1 MNLSFDDRIKL
12 INQNSIYIERIFGI
26 RIVSIVDLALY
37 NVVRIHARDVETN
50 KNVKDINFTPNYFHQ
65 ESIKMGYEILYNDIR
80 IEKIKQI
87 IYE

>member
-1 MNLSFDDRIKL
+1 MNLSFVDRIKL

-26 RIVSIVDLALY
+26 RIVSIEDLALY
-37 NVVRIHARDVETN
+37 NVVRIHARDVVTN